1 MRFGKDK
8 IRKIKISYKN
18 GPVKLYPIIKKNG
31 YFNVVININQM
42 NVKDVVWC
50 FYSFCKFNH

>member
-18 GPVKLYPIIKKNG
+18 GPVKLYQIIKKNG
-31 YFNVVININQM
+31 YFNVVINI
-42 NVKDVVWC
+42 
-50 FYSFCKFNH
+50 KF

>member
-18 GPVKLYPIIKKNG
+18 GAVKLYPIIKKNG
-31 YFNVVININQM
+31 YFNVVINI
-42 NVKDVVWC
+42 
-50 FYSFCKFNH
+50 KF